1 MNSHVVKGKWD
12 QAKGLTK
19 EFWGE
24 LTGDDLDFEAGQRE
38 RLIGLLE
45 EKYDLTRAD
54 AEGRVTEME
63 SKVQMR

>member
-12 QAKGLTK
+12 QAKGIAK

-38 RLIGLLE
+38 RFIGLLE

-54 AEGRVTEME
+54 AESRVVGME
-63 SKVQMR
+63 SKVQVH